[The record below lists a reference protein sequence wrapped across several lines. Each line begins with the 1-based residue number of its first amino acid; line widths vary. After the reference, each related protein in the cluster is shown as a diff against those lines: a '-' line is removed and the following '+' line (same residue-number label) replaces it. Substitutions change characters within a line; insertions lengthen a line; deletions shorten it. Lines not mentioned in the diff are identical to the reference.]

1 MREQISSALRANLDK
16 LGSLGIASIA
26 VFGSVARDEATHES
40 DVDLLVEFTGPV
52 GLFEFN
58 RIRRRLEE
66 LVGHPVDLV
75 TRDALHPALAE
86 NILREAVPT
95 APYR

>member
-1 MREQISSALRANLDK
+1 MRDEILNTLRVNADELRR
-16 LGSLGIASIA
+16 LGIASIA
-26 VFGSVARDEATHES
+26 VFGSVARDEATRES

-86 NILREAVPT
+86 NILREAVN
-95 APYR
+95 AA